1 MRRICV
7 LKSYA
12 ERYPLGRRWRD
23 GEKLCERLMRRL
35 DAIRNRGLPF
45 IDSEFGARRPAA
57 AVRMAMKGRDMKKS
71 RNQRFVHGILAL
83 VLGAEALSWTW
94 AADQRT
100 TYREIEDKRFEVID
114 IPLSPWPRSNRGWEK
129 YFPSFYGFWLN
140 DTQLVMSVLHDG
152 PEAYAQKRSRIVLID
167 TDTGNYRVLV
177 DQGYEG
183 CRSKKHKVMAYLP
196 YNPRFYSEQW
206 PIPGTG
212 GTPDER
218 KKWLEDRQ
226 AKIAAEF
233 RYVRLDD
240 DGTVSP
246 LEGSSPI
253 ERNCAPAGF
262 PVDAAYQARGNSL
275 REDDG
280 FIDVR
285 SPDNRE
291 TNTHGTAKLVR
302 PGQPPIDLGFPTGAV
317 SWPTYLPYYDKY
329 LMSSLDYA
337 GHGSTSKKYGGVF
350 WKYPYD
356 VSPYWLVSR
365 TGEVE
370 GVPYP
375 KIIRDYGIAGFQYI
389 WPTPRGMLINQ
400 TWPASRG
407 FGLLLLQG
415 EKLLR
420 IWGGPPS
427 LNIFQDNRGR
437 EEIAY
442 VLNMSPDACR
452 IVFTHAKGKDYP
464 GEGAKHFAPIPLSV
478 LNICKDR

>member
-1 MRRICV
+1 MRRISV
-7 LKSYA
+7 LKSQ
-12 ERYPLGRRWRD
+12 RWRYGD
-23 GEKLCERLMRRL
+23 GLRERLMGL
-35 DAIRNRGLPF
+35 LSAIRNRGLSI
-45 IDSEFGARRPAA
+45 IDSAFCARRPAA
-57 AVRMAMKGRDMKKS
+57 AVRMAMKGRDVKKS

-83 VLGAEALSWTW
+83 VLGAAALSWAW

-129 YFPSFYGFWLN
+129 YFPGFYGFWLN
-140 DTQLVMSVLHDG
+140 DTQLVMSVLQDG
-152 PEAYAQKRSRIVLID
+152 AEAYAQKRSRIVLID

-177 DQGYEG
+177 EQGYEA
-183 CRSKKHKVMAYLP
+183 CRSKRHKVMAYLP
-196 YNPRFYSEQW
+196 YHPYYYNE
-206 PIPGTG
+206 PIPNDS
-212 GTPDER
+212 TPEQR
-218 KKWLEDRQ
+218 KKQIDDKR
-226 AKIAAEF
+226 AKVAAEH
-233 RYVRLDD
+233 RYLRLDD
-240 DGTVSP
+240 DGTVRP
-246 LEGSSPI
+246 LEGPSPI
-253 ERNCAPAGF
+253 EHNCAPAGY

-280 FIDVR
+280 YIDMR

-291 TNTHGTAKLVR
+291 TKTFGTAKLVR
-302 PGQPPIDLGFPTGAV
+302 QGQPPIDLGFPTRAV

-329 LMSSLDYA
+329 LMSSSNYA
-337 GHGSTSKKYGGVF
+337 VSGGTSKVNSGVF
-350 WKYPYD
+350 WKYPYE

-375 KIIRDYGIAGFQYI
+375 TIIGEFGIAGFQHI
-389 WPTPRGMLINQ
+389 WPTPRGMLINIL
-400 TWPASRG
+400 WPPAGRNS
-407 FGLLLLQG
+407 GLLLLQG

-420 IWGGPPS
+420 IWGGPPN

-442 VLNMSPDACR
+442 VLNISPDACR
-452 IVFTHAKGKDYP
+452 IVFTHAKEKDYP
-464 GEGAKHFAPIPLSV
+464 READKHFAPIPLSV